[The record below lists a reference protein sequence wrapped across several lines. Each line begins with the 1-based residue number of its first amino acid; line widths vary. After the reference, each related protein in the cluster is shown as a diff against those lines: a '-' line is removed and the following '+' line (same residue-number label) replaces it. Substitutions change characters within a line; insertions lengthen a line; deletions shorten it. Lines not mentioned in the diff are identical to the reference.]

1 MIVMWAWELVL
12 VPLLLSS
19 TAPYRVEASFTK
31 SILDKAQKVAGSVRS
46 YVGDKLGPTGN
57 DYCTSTAEGCEETQ
71 GFSRAKS
78 DAESSEDS
86 EKEEDKD
93 VMVEEEGEVQ
103 NWNVFSTIRDT
114 ITYVKDTLVYT
125 AYKKATDFSE
135 NVRSVLR
142 EEFYQLMNVFFEYS
156 VGALFTEPGN

>member
-1 MIVMWAWELVL
+1 MLL

-46 YVGDKLGPTGN
+46 YIGDKLGPTGN

-86 EKEEDKD
+86 EKEEDKNEM
-93 VMVEEEGEVQ
+93 VVEEEGEVQ
-103 NWNVFSTIRDT
+103 NWNVLSTIQDT
-114 ITYVKDTLVYT
+114 ITSVKDTLVYT
-125 AYKKATDFSE
+125 AYKFSE

-142 EEFYQLMNVFFEYS
+142 EEFYQLMNGFFEYS